1 MIELTPAN
9 VALAAVPQSILT
21 FYLVPTI
28 AAQTTLVFL
37 FLSFIVFNFCIY
49 GTYKLILYPFHLSPL
64 RHLPTAS
71 GFKPLVGHA
80 LILFQRP
87 PGQPHLDIIKATPNN
102 GIVRT
107 LGFFHAERLLVASPA
122 AVADVLVNKTYDFE
136 KPTWLRNTL
145 RRFIGDGLV
154 ILEGDVHRHH
164 RKQIMPAFHFRQI
177 KELYP
182 VFCAKSV
189 EFCNVLRAALAD
201 EASKVV
207 EIGHYSTQVT
217 LDIIGLAGLGRDVA
231 SLRSGEDELAKT
243 YEEVLEPTNEKAV
256 WFLLHLVFPQ
266 RLIAMLPWKLNER
279 VRITT
284 ANLTRICTDFVVD
297 RKSKI
302 KYESKE
308 SRDILSFMIRSNDF
322 SDRNL
327 VDHLLT
333 FMAAGHETTSSALTW
348 ASHFLSTHRDIQ
360 SRLRAEIHQYIP
372 DPAVLS
378 DPHADNATLLES
390 MPYLNGVCNE
400 VLRLHPTIP
409 VTSRNSIRDTTIAGV
424 FIPKGTTI
432 FITPWAMNR
441 NPLLWGEDAEEFVP
455 TRWID
460 KTTGRATMN
469 GGAESNYAFLTFLH
483 GPRSCIGERFARA
496 ELRALLAA
504 FVGGFEME
512 MADLNEKV
520 LVGGTITS
528 KPVNGMRLRLRPV
541 PWAV

>member
-49 GTYKLILYPFHLSPL
+49 GTYRLILYPFHLSPL

-145 RRFIGDGLV
+145 RRFLGDGLV
-154 ILEGDVHRHH
+154 VLEGDVHRHH

-201 EASKVV
+201 
-207 EIGHYSTQVT
+207 
-217 LDIIGLAGLGRDVA
+217 
-231 SLRSGEDELAKT
+231 
-243 YEEVLEPTNEKAV
+243 
-256 WFLLHLVFPQ
+256 
-266 RLIAMLPWKLNER
+266 
-279 VRITT
+279 
-284 ANLTRICTDFVVD
+284 
-297 RKSKI
+297 
-302 KYESKE
+302 
-308 SRDILSFMIRSNDF
+308 
-322 SDRNL
+322 
-327 VDHLLT
+327 
-333 FMAAGHETTSSALTW
+333 
-348 ASHFLSTHRDIQ
+348 
-360 SRLRAEIHQYIP
+360 
-372 DPAVLS
+372 
-378 DPHADNATLLES
+378 
-390 MPYLNGVCNE
+390 
-400 VLRLHPTIP
+400 
-409 VTSRNSIRDTTIAGV
+409 
-424 FIPKGTTI
+424 
-432 FITPWAMNR
+432 
-441 NPLLWGEDAEEFVP
+441 
-455 TRWID
+455 
-460 KTTGRATMN
+460 
-469 GGAESNYAFLTFLH
+469 
-483 GPRSCIGERFARA
+483 
-496 ELRALLAA
+496 
-504 FVGGFEME
+504 
-512 MADLNEKV
+512 
-520 LVGGTITS
+520 
-528 KPVNGMRLRLRPV
+528 
-541 PWAV
+541 